1 VKSFS
6 LSLRDV
12 TRGETIDGVTS
23 FVGEDET
30 GSFGLLGGH
39 ARFMTSLVFGL
50 ARFRTG
56 SGQWHYLAVPGA
68 LLYFADDVLQ
78 ITTQRY
84 LLDDDYGRVSGRLR
98 DELLL
103 EEKSLREVKA
113 SLRQMEDEL
122 FRRLWQLGREYA
134 R

>member
-1 VKSFS
+1 MKSFS

-12 TRGETIDGVTS
+12 NRGETIDGVTS
-23 FVGEDET
+23 FVGEDES
-30 GSFGLLGGH
+30 GSFGLLSGH

-56 SGQWHYLAVPGA
+56 SAQWHYLAVPGA
-68 LLYFADDVLQ
+68 LLYFADDALH

-84 LLDDDYGRVSGRLR
+84 LLDDDYERVSGRLR
-98 DELLL
+98 DELLK

-113 SLRQMEDEL
+113 SLRKMEDEL